1 MQVREY
7 TRACVRAFVRS
18 CVRSCV
24 RALVRSL
31 SQFISP
37 IARTQWALA
46 SYYLW
51 LWIGAVYKF
60 GGTLTDYKYR
70 LSRSEYIIS
79 SFIISNLEL
88 EHRATTAA
96 TNKFPLWW
104 RRWRWWFRT
113 TAKVINSLANFAS
126 SPSRIPIVYSS
137 LHGVNLRP
145 RARTSSNQSSIL
157 YTSNT
162 FELPK
167 KGVEKGVK
175 GNSRNSFLGRR
186 KEESKFFH
194 CLFCENIERERES
207 QSR

>member
-1 MQVREY
+1 M
-7 TRACVRAFVRS
+7 
-18 CVRSCV
+18 
-24 RALVRSL
+24 
-31 SQFISP
+31 
-37 IARTQWALA
+37 
-46 SYYLW
+46 
-51 LWIGAVYKF
+51 
-60 GGTLTDYKYR
+60 TDYKYR

-137 LHGVNLRP
+137 LHGVNLCP
-145 RARTSSNQSSIL
+145 RARATSNQSSIL
-157 YTSNT
+157 YSSNT
-162 FELPK
+162 FQLPK
-167 KGVEKGVK
+167 KGSKKGLREIREIR
-175 GNSRNSFLGRR
+175 SLEERR
-186 KEESKFFH
+186 KEESKFSH
-194 CLFCENIERERES
+194 SCLLCENIEREREG

>member
-113 TAKVINSLANFAS
+113 RLLI
-126 SPSRIPIVYSS
+126 PWRISRRALRESRSFIPRSTGWTYAHV
-137 LHGVNLRP
+137 LEQLRI
-145 RARTSSNQSSIL
+145 IL
-157 YTSNT
+157 YTNTT

-167 KGVEKGVK
+167 KGSKKGLREIREIR
-175 GNSRNSFLGRR
+175 SLEERR
-186 KEESKFFH
+186 KNRNFFTASSVRI
-194 CLFCENIERERES
+194 LKERERVN
-207 QSR
+207 RDNVPY

>member
-1 MQVREY
+1 M
-7 TRACVRAFVRS
+7 
-18 CVRSCV
+18 
-24 RALVRSL
+24 
-31 SQFISP
+31 
-37 IARTQWALA
+37 
-46 SYYLW
+46 
-51 LWIGAVYKF
+51 
-60 GGTLTDYKYR
+60 TDYKYR

-88 EHRATTAA
+88 EHRARTAA

-104 RRWRWWFRT
+104 WRWRWWFRT

-145 RARTSSNQSSIL
+145 RARATSNQSSIL

-162 FELPK
+162 FQLPK

-175 GNSRNSFLGRR
+175 GNSRNSFLGRK
-186 KEESKFFH
+186 KEESKFSHSCF
-194 CLFCENIERERES
+194 LYENIKRERGSIEITFRINLRPINYS
-207 QSR
+207 PSIDFVFSLSLSGWNTSSSGVSVGEDRGKGRGERGGE